1 MVNPNDP
8 NSESGGIPP
17 SEPGSDPSSA
27 QSADSGPI
35 SDELFDSLSEL
46 LGDTPTN
53 DEPASLPDLDSWS
66 EEPTESPSV
75 PDELGATL
83 DDTTL
88 IQMGPDVETPP
99 LEELS
104 AIGDSLDS
112 AADPTDIPVISE
124 DEGTQPLDA
133 WTDTP
138 SDSGSS
144 VFGDVD
150 DLTSEVSELPD
161 PSVPDI
167 AAAASTDSADILFD
181 PFAASSGEPPVDL
194 TPEVSEP
201 LDSSIPDIAA
211 ASTDSADILSDPFA
225 IPSGELPVDLTPEI
239 GEPSDP
245 SLPDIAATT
254 SAGDTLSDP
263 WTETVSEEQLPI
275 TPLNAEIED
284 PTQIQPPEVPTISEP
299 VEEPISLGST
309 PDDSPL
315 PDPWGDNVEPAGA
328 ETLTP
333 ETTDFSG
340 SDIPPGVDPA
350 PDFTADV
357 SASAEVPVEPEIE
370 ERSFPDD
377 QPLTVGEDAPL
388 SVDAPSPMS
397 EDLPVADS
405 PLPIDTGAIPGSE
418 ATPLVAS
425 SGFIS
430 SDMETDME
438 DVSTGD
444 AGVDPN
450 VPVEPEEGAAAEI
463 PAVIPPLGGVT
474 GDSAS
479 MPEADGLES
488 IPTSDSPSDV
498 TSAPEPDPMP
508 APEPVAVGSASSAR
522 ASSGANAGDL
532 GALSDKLP
540 LNRVQAVGLLVA
552 MSTLGTITY
561 FGVTGNQQEPSQ
573 APTSAPSVS
582 SSPLNPNPSA
592 NSPAGGSPIASA
604 PSASGDAANGG
615 ETANTPGQ
623 TPTNQ
628 TAAVPQSP
636 TEAIGGLDAPE
647 VIPSQ
652 LDISDV
658 PEDHWAYPFIA
669 KLHAQ
674 GIIPDYPDGKFQPD
688 KPVTRAELAA
698 QIQRAFVDEPGQ
710 RTLTFSDIAS
720 DYWAADAIEGAV
732 DKKFMSG
739 YPEGDFQPDKLVP
752 RYEVLVALVS
762 GLELEIP
769 TSPDSSLQRFQD
781 QGQLPDWS
789 KGQIAASTQESIVV
803 SHPEPGLL
811 KPEANATRA
820 EVAAMIYQSL
830 VQSGRLE
837 PIESEYVVTPDS

>member
-8 NSESGGIPP
+8 NSESGGIPS

-46 LGDTPTN
+46 LGDTPAT

-66 EEPTESPSV
+66 EEPTEPPSA
-75 PDELGATL
+75 PEELGSIL
-83 DDTTL
+83 GDTTM
-88 IQMGPDVETPP
+88 IQMGPDVETPS

-104 AIGDSLDS
+104 AIGDSLESADS
-112 AADPTDIPVISE
+112 PELPLVGE

-133 WTDTP
+133 WSETP
-138 SDSGSS
+138 SDFSSPVLGSL
-144 VFGDVD
+144 DVPG
-150 DLTSEVSELPD
+150 DLTPEVGDLPD
-161 PSVPDI
+161 SSLPDI
-167 AAAASTDSADILFD
+167 AAAASTDSADILSDPFATPSVEPPVDLTPEVGEPSYPGLPDIAASASAESADILSD

-194 TPEVSEP
+194 TPE
-201 LDSSIPDIAA
+201 
-211 ASTDSADILSDPFA
+211 
-225 IPSGELPVDLTPEI
+225 SG
-239 GEPSDP
+239 PSD
-245 SLPDIAATT
+245 SGLPDIAAST
-254 SAGDTLSDP
+254 SAADTPSDP
-263 WTETVSEEQLPI
+263 WAEQIPT
-275 TPLNAEIED
+275 TPLSAEIEE
-284 PTQIQPPEVPTISEP
+284 PTLIQPPDVPTISEP
-299 VEEPISLGST
+299 VEDLISLDST
-309 PDDSPL
+309 PDESPL
-315 PDPWGDNVEPAGA
+315 PDPWTDEVEPAHH
-328 ETLTP
+328 EEVIPEISTP

-340 SDIPPGVDPA
+340 SDSPPVA
-350 PDFTADV
+350 DFAADV
-357 SASAEVPVEPEIE
+357 SAGAEISVVEPGIE
-370 ERSFPDD
+370 ELSTPED
-377 QPLTVGEDAPL
+377 QPLTVGED
-388 SVDAPSPMS
+388 SPTGD
-397 EDLPVADS
+397 DLPVADS
-405 PLPIDTGAIPGSE
+405 SFSIDPGTPLDSE
-418 ATPLVAS
+418 ATPLAPS
-425 SGFIS
+425 AGFIS
-430 SDMETDME
+430 SDMAEVPTSEAD
-438 DVSTGD
+438 S
-444 AGVDPN
+444 DPSD
-450 VPVEPEEGAAAEI
+450 PVEPDSSAADI
-463 PAVIPPLGGVT
+463 PAVITPLGGVT
-474 GDSAS
+474 GDSVA

-488 IPTSDSPSDV
+488 IPALESDGEPEV
-498 TSAPEPDPMP
+498 ASAPAP
-508 APEPVAVGSASSAR
+508 APVAVGAASSTR
-522 ASSGANAGDL
+522 SSSGANAGDL

-573 APTSAPSVS
+573 TPTSDPLVS
-582 SSPLNPNPSA
+582 SAPLNPNPSA
-592 NSPAGGSPIASA
+592 NSPSAGDSPLASA
-604 PSASGDAANGG
+604 PSASDGGSTG
-615 ETANTPGQ
+615 ETGNTPGQ
-623 TPTNQ
+623 APTNQ
-628 TAAVPQSP
+628 TAVAPQSP
-636 TEAIGGLDAPE
+636 TEAIGGIDAPE

-710 RTLTFSDIAS
+710 RSLTFSDIAT

-789 KGQIAASTQESIVV
+789 KGKIAASTQESIVV
-803 SHPEPGLL
+803 SHPDPGLL
-811 KPEANATRA
+811 TPETNATRA
-820 EVAAMIYQSL
+820 EVAAMIYQAL